1 MKFSEGY
8 LKVIFGGGG
17 GGGGGGGNLW
27 SLKKCLRGKRK
38 TEKNWVISEG
48 EIVWVL
54 MVFFA

>member
-17 GGGGGGGNLW
+17 GGGVGNRF
-27 SLKKCLRGKRK
+27 SLKKCLWGMRK